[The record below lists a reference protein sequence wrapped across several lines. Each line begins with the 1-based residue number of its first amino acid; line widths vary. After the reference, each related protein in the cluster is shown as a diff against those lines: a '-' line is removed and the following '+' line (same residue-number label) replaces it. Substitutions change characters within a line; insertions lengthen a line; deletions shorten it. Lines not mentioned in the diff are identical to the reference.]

1 MADRRCVMEICG
13 LLAAA
18 YPRFELQAQT
28 IEVYARCLTDLP
40 DAVLEA
46 AAKDCIARS
55 RFFPTVAELRE
66 AAHGITHA
74 GEETAF
80 EAWEQVMRSFRMC
93 DQCPSFRNPRIKKA
107 LDGIGGWRLVG
118 LSDNTVADR
127 ARFIQAYNVY
137 QERDKRQQLS
147 LPEVRRLAEGLKMG
161 IKMLR

>member
-1 MADRRCVMEICG
+1 MADRRFVAEICG
-13 LLAAA
+13 VLAAA
-18 YPRFELQAQT
+18 YPRFTLRKET
-28 IEVYARCLTDLP
+28 IEVYARCLADLP

-74 GEETAF
+74 GEETAY

-93 DQCPSFRNPRIKKA
+93 DKCPSFRNPRTNKA

-127 ARFIQAYNVY
+127 ARFIQAYNSY

-147 LPEVRRLAEGLKMG
+147 LPEVRALAEGLKMG
-161 IKMLR
+161 VKLLK